1 MPPRVRRK
9 RIKPSAMQNAV
20 NNLIYNTLTTE
31 RRVVLPTVG
40 TLQLCHLPASMSGS
54 RVVPPR
60 CVVEFSS
67 STSGRTIVDV
77 IAQSASISVEDAED
91 IYRRW
96 LDRSRNDAVITIE
109 GVGTLRHKSF
119 TTDSA
124 LLVALNPEGDKQL
137 RLRRRRSVL
146 PWVVSL
152 ILLLGVAVGAYLYL
166 SKEGNAEPATNHT
179 TPMERLTEPIEVAEP
194 ANSVEVVEESV
205 DVPTEPTEPIETVV
219 EIPTPEEV
227 AADNQPWTE
236 RDDLRH
242 WVVVGS
248 YSTEQNAKR
257 AMRDIIAKNE
267 DVTCDIFKLGSM
279 YAVAA
284 FASSDHA
291 ECEEFVRNH
300 RKEFKQAWIHTPK
313 RFK

>member
-1 MPPRVRRK
+1 
-9 RIKPSAMQNAV
+9 MQNAV
-20 NNLIYNTLTTE
+20 NNLIYNTLTAE

-77 IAQSASISVEDAED
+77 IAQSASIDIREAED

-96 LDRSRNDAVITIE
+96 LDRSRNGDDVVIE

-119 TTDSA
+119 TTDGA
-124 LLVALNPEGDKQL
+124 LLIALNPEGDKPL

-152 ILLLGVAVGAYLYL
+152 ILLLGVAAGAYLYL
-166 SKEGNAEPATNHT
+166 SKEGNAEPATNRT
-179 TPMERLTEPIEVAEP
+179 TPTETLTEPIEVAEP

-205 DVPTEPTEPIETVV
+205 DVPTVPTVPTEPIETVV
-219 EIPTPEEV
+219 EIPAPEQV
-227 AADNQPWTE
+227 VTDYQPWTE
-236 RDDLRH
+236 RQDLRH

>member
-1 MPPRVRRK
+1 
-9 RIKPSAMQNAV
+9 MQNAV
-20 NNLIYNTLTTE
+20 NNLIYNTLTAE

-67 STSGRTIVDV
+67 STSGRTIIDV
-77 IAQSASISVEDAED
+77 IAQSASISKEDAED

-96 LDRSRNDAVITIE
+96 LDRSRNGDDVVIE

-124 LLVALNPEGDKQL
+124 LLAALNPEGDKPL

-152 ILLLGVAVGAYLYL
+152 ILLLGVAAGAYLYL

-179 TPMERLTEPIEVAEP
+179 TPTETLTEPIEVAEP

-219 EIPTPEEV
+219 EIPAPEEV
-227 AADNQPWTE
+227 AAETVQWTE

-257 AMRDIIAKNE
+257 AMRDIIAKNK

-279 YAVAA
+279 YAIAA
-284 FASSDHA
+284 FASSEHA

-300 RKEFKQAWIHTPK
+300 RKEFKQTWIHTPK

>member
-1 MPPRVRRK
+1 MPQRIRRK

-20 NNLIYNTLTTE
+20 NNLIYNTLTAE

-67 STSGRTIVDV
+67 STSGRTIIDV
-77 IAQSASISVEDAED
+77 IAQSASISKEDAED

-96 LDRSRNDAVITIE
+96 LDRSRNGDDVVIE

-124 LLVALNPEGDKQL
+124 LLAALNPEGDKPL

-152 ILLLGVAVGAYLYL
+152 ILLLGVAAGAYLYL
-166 SKEGNAEPATNHT
+166 SKEGNAEPATTHT
-179 TPMERLTEPIEVAEP
+179 TPTERLTEPIEVAGP
-194 ANSVEVVEESV
+194 TNSVEVVEESV
-205 DVPTEPTEPIETVV
+205 DVPTEPTETVV
-219 EIPTPEEV
+219 EIPAPEQV
-227 AADNQPWTE
+227 VTDNQPWTE
-236 RDDLRH
+236 RQSLRH

-257 AMRDIIAKNE
+257 AIRDIIAKNE

-300 RKEFKQAWIHTPK
+300 RKEFNQAWIHTPK

>member
-1 MPPRVRRK
+1 
-9 RIKPSAMQNAV
+9 MQNAV
-20 NNLIYNTLTTE
+20 NNLIYNTLTAE

-67 STSGRTIVDV
+67 STSGRTIIDV
-77 IAQSASISVEDAED
+77 IAQSASISKEDAED

-96 LDRSRNDAVITIE
+96 LDRSRNGDDVVIE

-124 LLVALNPEGDKQL
+124 LLIALNPEGDKPL

-146 PWVVSL
+146 PWLILLVV
-152 ILLLGVAVGAYLYL
+152 LLLGVAAGAYLYL

-179 TPMERLTEPIEVAEP
+179 TPTERLTEPIEVAEP

-219 EIPTPEEV
+219 EIPAPEEV
-227 AADNQPWTE
+227 AAETVQWTE

-291 ECEEFVRNH
+291 ECEEFVRSH

>member
-1 MPPRVRRK
+1 
-9 RIKPSAMQNAV
+9 MQNAV
-20 NNLIYNTLTTE
+20 NNLIYNTLTAE

-67 STSGRTIVDV
+67 STSGRTIIDV
-77 IAQSASISVEDAED
+77 IAQSASISMEDAED

-124 LLVALNPEGDKQL
+124 LLAALNPEGDRPL

-152 ILLLGVAVGAYLYL
+152 ILLLGVAAGAYLYL

-179 TPMERLTEPIEVAEP
+179 TPTERLTEPIEVAEP

-219 EIPTPEEV
+219 EIPAPEQV
-227 AADNQPWTE
+227 VTDNLPWTE

>member
-1 MPPRVRRK
+1 
-9 RIKPSAMQNAV
+9 MQNAV
-20 NNLIYNTLTTE
+20 NNLIYNTLIAE

-67 STSGRTIVDV
+67 STSGRTIIDV
-77 IAQSASISVEDAED
+77 IVQSASISKEDAED

-96 LDRSRNDAVITIE
+96 LDKSRNDAVITIE

-124 LLVALNPEGDKQL
+124 LLIALNPEGDKPL

-152 ILLLGVAVGAYLYL
+152 ILLLGVAAGAYLYL
-166 SKEGNAEPATNHT
+166 SKEGNAEPATAHT
-179 TPMERLTEPIEVAEP
+179 TPTERLTEPIEVAEP
-194 ANSVEVVEESV
+194 ANSAEVVEESV

-219 EIPTPEEV
+219 EIPAPEQVVTE
-227 AADNQPWTE
+227 NRSWTE

-267 DVTCDIFKLGSM
+267 DVTCNIFKLGSM